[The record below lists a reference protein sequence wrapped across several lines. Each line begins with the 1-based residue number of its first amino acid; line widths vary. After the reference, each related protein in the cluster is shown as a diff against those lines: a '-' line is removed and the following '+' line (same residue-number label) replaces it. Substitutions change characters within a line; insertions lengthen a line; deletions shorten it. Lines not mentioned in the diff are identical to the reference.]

1 MNRYSQT
8 DYQRKWLH
16 QLCAE
21 FKLLCSWHNLTLA
34 TPAFEITDSKTVLG
48 AWMPGSRTIVISA
61 GLIEKHSWDSVIN
74 ILKHEMAHQY
84 VHEVMGRQ
92 REIPHG
98 PAFQEACDL
107 LGVPHPFRT
116 ATGDTPKVFISVRR
130 HHQDTEYDSKINK
143 VRKML
148 SLAASA
154 NINEAAVA
162 MRMANSFICKY
173 NLQRLDRQ
181 GGLADYDYHIIN
193 THKKRKNIMERKIA
207 GLLMDFFY
215 VDIVYSELFDAE
227 KCQLHKTIEL
237 LGTRENVAFA
247 RHVFDFLSSRIQFL
261 WETYRKKS
269 RVAGRLKRSY
279 TLGLL
284 QGLREKLEQ
293 NEKQQPL
300 PANLTL
306 ERESKTTISG
316 LVVAKDTGL
325 AEFVGNRFPRLRK
338 VSYRSAG
345 IYCGSIY
352 RQGKKE
358 GKEIT
363 IHKVMQHQD
372 GNLGKLISV

>member
-1 MNRYSQT
+1 
-8 DYQRKWLH
+8 
-16 QLCAE
+16 
-21 FKLLCSWHNLTLA
+21 
-34 TPAFEITDSKTVLG
+34 
-48 AWMPGSRTIVISA
+48 
-61 GLIEKHSWDSVIN
+61 
-74 ILKHEMAHQY
+74 
-84 VHEVMGRQ
+84 
-92 REIPHG
+92 
-98 PAFQEACDL
+98 
-107 LGVPHPFRT
+107 
-116 ATGDTPKVFISVRR
+116 
-130 HHQDTEYDSKINK
+130 
-143 VRKML
+143 
-148 SLAASA
+148 
-154 NINEAAVA
+154 

-181 GGLADYDYHIIN
+181 TRLADYDYQIIN
-193 THKKRKNIMERKIA
+193 THKKRKNFMERKIA

-247 RHVFDFLSSRIQFL
+247 RHVYGFLFSRIHFL
-261 WETYRKKS
+261 WKTYRKKS

-293 NEKQQPL
+293 NDKQQPL
-300 PANLTL
+300 PSNFALD
-306 ERESKTTISG
+306 RESKTTISG

-338 VSYRSAG
+338 VSYRSSG
-345 IYCGSIY
+345 IFCGSTY

-358 GKEIT
+358 GKKIT

-372 GNLGKLISV
+372 ANLGKLISI